1 MIRFRTE
8 RTRRMQGA
16 LEHNAGLRVAFTVYS
31 FITLFLFAPAPA
43 LGNSTQA
50 EISPASASLGSGVT
64 AFTCDIPRE
73 TLFLPGGDPAALENG
88 DPLVHSFAGSQF
100 IDSGVPIKDRLLIPV
115 RNRRSA

>member
-1 MIRFRTE
+1 
-8 RTRRMQGA
+8 MQGA

-50 EISPASASLGSGVT
+50 EITPASASLGSGVT

-88 DPLVHSFAGSQF
+88 DSLFTASPAVSSSTPGY
-100 IDSGVPIKDRLLIPV
+100 
-115 RNRRSA
+115 RSKTGF